1 MTKFEIKKIFSKSR
15 NKLALLFMVIIMLIV
30 SMMTINRVEFV
41 DENGKHSVGLLAAGQ
56 LQKAKNEWS
65 GYLTA
70 DVLKNVLEENNRI
83 NQSKEA
89 QSDDVD
95 EQNKA
100 YAEKQGI
107 SGILDVINSAFSEY
121 RDYDY
126 YASDRVSGDEAA
138 TIYERRISTLKN
150 WLDSGVETYTQ
161 AEKDFLISKYENLDT
176 PFYYEYVDG
185 WSALLQN
192 ISTFILIL
200 ALIIGFLA
208 AGIFSDEFHSKADAV
223 FFSAK
228 LGRSKAIASKV
239 NAGFLITTVLYV
251 IFVALYTAIVLTV
264 VGSDGA
270 NCPIQLEMW
279 RSVYNI
285 TFLQAYFFIAAGGY
299 VGTLLAVSLAMLVSA
314 VSRSTATA
322 MIVPFIV
329 LCALPFLS
337 RIITLPGFCSLF
349 PDQLLQIYVDLKDSG
364 LVTLGGKVMTSA
376 MVILP
381 VYSVICFLLQ
391 PILYQVYKRTEM
403 K

>member
-1 MTKFEIKKIFSKSR
+1 M
-15 NKLALLFMVIIMLIV
+15 
-30 SMMTINRVEFV
+30 
-41 DENGKHSVGLLAAGQ
+41 
-56 LQKAKNEWS
+56 
-65 GYLTA
+65 
-70 DVLKNVLEENNRI
+70 
-83 NQSKEA
+83 
-89 QSDDVD
+89 
-95 EQNKA
+95 
-100 YAEKQGI
+100 
-107 SGILDVINSAFSEY
+107 DVINSAFSEY

-161 AEKDFLISKYENLDT
+161 AEKDFLISRYENLDT

-239 NAGFLITTVLYV
+239 NAGFLITTMLYV

-279 RSVYNI
+279 RSIYNI
-285 TFLQAYFFIAAGGY
+285 TFLQAYFFIVAGGY

-381 VYSVICFLLQ
+381 VYAVICFLLQ